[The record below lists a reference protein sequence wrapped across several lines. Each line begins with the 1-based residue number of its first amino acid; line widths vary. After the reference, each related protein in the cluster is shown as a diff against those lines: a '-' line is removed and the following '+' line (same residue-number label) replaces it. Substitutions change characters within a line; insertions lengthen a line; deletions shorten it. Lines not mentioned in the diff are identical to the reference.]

1 MNLSREK
8 SRYKDH
14 AAKVHD
20 AAWQCHFHYF
30 HTHSFSTLF
39 GRRGW
44 LLFPCSISSIPG
56 DDVNPIR
63 KGSCHKTSAES
74 NMRSY
79 LLWRPDVNEQAAKS
93 CLKHV
98 RLLCRQNCR
107 FNQDISGS
115 HFVTFLSIVK
125 ALILHKWLS
134 DFLSIC
140 EDTPSK
146 ISQTYTSSNV
156 KTITWI
162 VQLRISNLDN
172 ECTLNLNFQSGVMIQ
187 ECLYRRSN
195 TQMGFLCC
203 AHKQYCTLSSTC
215 IITQQ
220 HGLTNCALHNNL
232 EHIYKWKHLSRE
244 LHMLPIQQHIW
255 HFSYKNK
262 STSDSLR

>member
-172 ECTLNLNFQSGVMIQ
+172 ECTPSQVSWFRNVYIEGVIPKWAFFAVLINSIVHCPPHVLSHNSMVWLIV
-187 ECLYRRSN
+187 
-195 TQMGFLCC
+195 LC
-203 AHKQYCTLSSTC
+203 TT
-215 IITQQ
+215 I
-220 HGLTNCALHNNL
+220 
-232 EHIYKWKHLSRE
+232 
-244 LHMLPIQQHIW
+244 
-255 HFSYKNK
+255 
-262 STSDSLR
+262 

>member
-1 MNLSREK
+1 MI
-8 SRYKDH
+8 
-14 AAKVHD
+14 
-20 AAWQCHFHYF
+20 HYF
-30 HTHSFSTLF
+30 HTYSFSTIF

-93 CLKHV
+93 WHV

-146 ISQTYTSSNV
+146 TLQTYTSRNV

-162 VQLRISNLDN
+162 VQLRISNLNN
-172 ECTLNLNFQSGVMIQ
+172 ECTLNLNFQSDVMIQ
-187 ECLYRRSN
+187 ECLIGVLRKWAFFAV
-195 TQMGFLCC
+195 FLNSIVHCPP
-203 AHKQYCTLSSTC
+203 HPLSHNSMLWLIVLSTT
-215 IITQQ
+215 I
-220 HGLTNCALHNNL
+220 
-232 EHIYKWKHLSRE
+232 
-244 LHMLPIQQHIW
+244 
-255 HFSYKNK
+255 
-262 STSDSLR
+262 